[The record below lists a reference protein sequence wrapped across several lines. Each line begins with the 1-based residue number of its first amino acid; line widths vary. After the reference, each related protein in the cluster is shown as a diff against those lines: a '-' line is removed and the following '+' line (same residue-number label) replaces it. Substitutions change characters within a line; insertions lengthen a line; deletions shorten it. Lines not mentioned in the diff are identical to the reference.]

1 MRPKRKV
8 EQLSTTIEK
17 LLASRGLAS
26 RLKEYRVFGLWGRA
40 VGKVIAQHAQPS
52 MVRGKKL
59 TVTVDSSAWM
69 QQLSLLKP
77 EIIEKLNGVM
87 GAGTVESIT
96 LKLGELDARAQ
107 QRQPEPARELPPLSP
122 GERERIEELA
132 SSIPDPEVRRTFQH
146 LVEMDFRAKRAK
158 RP

>member
-1 MRPKRKV
+1 V
-8 EQLSTTIEK
+8 EQLSATIEK

-26 RLKEYRVFGLWGRA
+26 KLKEDRVFGQWGRA

-59 TVTVDSSAWM
+59 TVVVDSSAWM

-77 EIIEKLNGVM
+77 EIIEKLNVAM
-87 GAGTVESIT
+87 GAGAIESIT
-96 LKLGELDARAQ
+96 LKLGELEARP
-107 QRQPEPARELPPLSP
+107 QRRLSEPARELPPLAP
-122 GERERIEELA
+122 EERERIEQLA
-132 SSIPDPEVRRTFQH
+132 AVIPDPEVRRSFQH
-146 LVEMDFRAKRAK
+146 LVETDLRAKRAR